1 MPFRAEVQRRAE
13 YLERAMKEGVA
24 PLWALI
30 GVAITV
36 IGGSVTLAVIWGVK
50 HLIWTLVIVLLV
62 LLAVL
67 AEGSYRAATHRDTK
81 HAERVAE
88 LEGERDAKAKELE
101 AARQAT
107 SVAPTGVHRAEWKGV
122 CNESGEF
129 PNSKAL
135 TFGFDHIHE
144 HPGAYLALN
153 PRRCTIATPDGVTV
167 SATRPNRYF
176 QYPQEFE
183 NAPPVCPGLYRFKL
197 EGQLA
202 SGEWAFITEGEHEV
216 RAPLTVEIVDS
227 RFENWRHIALI
238 VALRVKIT
246 NATEA
251 MMRLSGFGFTHDPDG
266 LPGLSTT
273 LSGDENLEL
282 DRELHGRR
290 DRQYYGLPL
299 RTHATVPAD
308 ESVTGWVVEALPRRA
323 AGGAPGCTIVIRD
336 VLGNEYRAT
345 LPKRE
350 PQTFG

>member
-1 MPFRAEVQRRAE
+1 MLFRAEVQRRAD
-13 YLERAMKEGVA
+13 YLERAVKEGVT

-30 GVAITV
+30 GVAITL
-36 IGGSVTLAVIWGVK
+36 IGGSVTLAAIWGVK

-67 AEGSYRAATHRDTK
+67 AEGSYRVATHRETK
-81 HAERVAE
+81 YAERVVA

-101 AARQAT
+101 ITRQAAAA
-107 SVAPTGVHRAEWKGV
+107 SAAVNRAEWKGA

-129 PNSKAL
+129 PNSEAL
-135 TFGFDHIHE
+135 TFGFDHIYD

-153 PRRCTIATPDGVTV
+153 PRRCTIATPDGVTM

-183 NAPPVCPGLYRFKL
+183 NAPPVRPGLYRFKL

-202 SGEWAFITEGEHEV
+202 SGGWAFIAEGEHEV
-216 RAPLTVEIVDS
+216 KASLTVEIVDS

-246 NATEA
+246 NATGA
-251 MMRLSGFGFTHDPDG
+251 IMRLSGFGFTYDPDG
-266 LPGLSTT
+266 LPGLSST
-273 LSGDENLEL
+273 LSGDESLEL

-290 DRQYYGLPL
+290 ERQHYGLPL

-308 ESVTGWVVEALPRRA
+308 ESVTGWVVEAVPRRA

-336 VLGNEYRAT
+336 VLGNEYRAA
-345 LPKRE
+345 LLKRE
-350 PQTFG
+350 PQTYG